1 MGVKSK
7 KGTNGS
13 LGMQWFTTGISTTL
27 VLILLGVV
35 SFFVLFARRL
45 SDSVKENLTV
55 TVLLN
60 GDAGNSDIRAFQT
73 SLRAE
78 RYVYALDYVSKEQAL
93 KEQAE
98 AMGSDPSEFLG
109 ANPFTASFELRM
121 NALYANSDSLTWITA
136 ELRKSPL
143 VEDVIYQKEL
153 VDTVNDNLRHAS
165 YVLLCLA
172 VLLALVSFALINS
185 TVRLSI
191 HSGRFVI
198 RTMLLVGASW
208 RFIRKP
214 FMARSFNLGFL
225 SGVLADAVLWGGV
238 RAFLRYDPSLSQY
251 VGTDMLVAVGAAVL
265 LFGLL
270 LTLGCTYVSVG
281 RYLRTRSDDLY

>member
-1 MGVKSK
+1 M
-7 KGTNGS
+7 
-13 LGMQWFTTGISTTL
+13 GMQWFTTGISTTL

-55 TVLLN
+55 TVLLD
-60 GDAGNSDIRAFQT
+60 GEASGSDIRGF
-73 SLRAE
+73 RAALEGE

-93 KEQAE
+93 EEQVK

-121 NALYANSDSLTWITA
+121 NAPYANSDSLTRIA
-136 ELRKSPL
+136 ARLKKHPL

-153 VDTVNDNLRHAS
+153 VDAVNDNLRRVS
-165 YVLLCLA
+165 YVLLGLA
-172 VLLALVSFALINS
+172 VLLALVSFALINN
-185 TVRLSI
+185 TVRLSVY
-191 HSGRFVI
+191 SGRFVI
-198 RTMLLVGASW
+198 RTMKLVGAGW
-208 RFIRKP
+208 GFIRKP
-214 FMARSFNLGFL
+214 FMARSFSLGCL
-225 SGVLADAVLWGGV
+225 SGLLADAVLWGGV
-238 RAFLRYDPSLSQY
+238 HSLLQYDPSLSRY
-251 VGTDMLVAVGAAVL
+251 VRADMLLAVGAAVL

-281 RYLRTRSDDLY
+281 KYLRMKAGDLY